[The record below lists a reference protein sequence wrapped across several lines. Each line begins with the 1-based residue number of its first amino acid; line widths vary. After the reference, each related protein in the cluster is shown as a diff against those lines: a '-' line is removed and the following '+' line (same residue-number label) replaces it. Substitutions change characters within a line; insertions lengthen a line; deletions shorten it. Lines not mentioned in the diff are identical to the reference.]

1 MNKVTPLIMTI
12 LLSVSLISDGYSQ
25 DNTEERE
32 LMTVDGK
39 VAKVDISLS
48 TITVKTTN
56 TLTFLVPIHTPIM
69 NDIYDI
75 KLSDIEPGDDVTIEH
90 YEDPSGK
97 LIATKVMVENEE
109 IYQKRSLR

>member
-1 MNKVTPLIMTI
+1 
-12 LLSVSLISDGYSQ
+12 
-25 DNTEERE
+25 
-32 LMTVDGK
+32 
-39 VAKVDISLS
+39 
-48 TITVKTTN
+48 
-56 TLTFLVPIHTPIM
+56 M